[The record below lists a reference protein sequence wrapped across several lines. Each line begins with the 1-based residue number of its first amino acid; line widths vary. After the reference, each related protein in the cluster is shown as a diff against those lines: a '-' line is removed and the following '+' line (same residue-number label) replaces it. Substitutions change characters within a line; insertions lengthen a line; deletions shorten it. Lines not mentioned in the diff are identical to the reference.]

1 MIIGK
6 ILNIFTTITIS
17 FSNITKNSNDKKFSI
32 RMKNF
37 IFEIKKKFVLIILFI
52 LISSLLFW
60 YFLFIFCFIYLNNVI
75 SWIESTAIS
84 IILNIIFPLIICI
97 IISSLRF
104 LAIKLKS
111 QLIFEIS
118 YMFYTII

>member
-17 FSNITKNSNDKKFSI
+17 FSNITKNTNDKKFSI

>member
-17 FSNITKNSNDKKFSI
+17 FSNITKNTNDKKFSI

-84 IILNIIFPLIICI
+84 IILNIIFPLIIV
-97 IISSLRF
+97 L
-104 LAIKLKS
+104 LYLH
-111 QLIFEIS
+111 
-118 YMFYTII
+118 